1 MGMAGKKTLFMGCE
15 FAQWKEWDFEAPL
28 DWTLL
33 DFPAHDGLRKLVA
46 DLNHLYKSNQTWG
59 KYDHQSDKFKWIDCN
74 DAEGQT
80 LSFLKFGDTEKD
92 TLLVACNFSDQLRHR
107 DWGCPHPGYWRVIL
121 DTDSPDYGGT
131 GASGG
136 IDFHTFEDP
145 RDNLPLGLSFSVNRW
160 SIRILSRID

>member
-1 MGMAGKKTLFMGCE
+1 M
-15 FAQWKEWDFEAPL
+15 
-28 DWTLL
+28 DWALL
-33 DFPAHDGLRKLVA
+33 DFPAHDGLRKLIA
-46 DLNHLYKSNQTWG
+46 DLNHLYKSHPTWG

-80 LSFLKFGDTEKD
+80 LSFLKFGDTERD

-107 DWGCPHPGYWRVIL
+107 DWGCPHPGSWRVIL

-136 IDFHTFEDP
+136 TDFHTFEDP
-145 RDNLPLGLSFSVNRW
+145 RDHFPFGLSFSVNRW
-160 SIRILSRID
+160 SIRILSKID